1 MLQHIMAR
9 FPLARRALAALLVP
23 VAALPGP
30 ARARTPVMAPT
41 HAYYGPLRICDRL
54 FAFDVRAGEGY
65 LDGAWGHIVRFGGR
79 YLGVG
84 QRWLYAGES
93 FRDIVRPLGTLDLP
107 GAGLLERIELG
118 SRNGPDKTIVYLHDT
133 HDGGPYPKMEIR
145 SDAFDGSERDLT
157 LLNRVVFGDRA
168 RAMCA
173 DPPEALRPRPE
184 REDANAMWVR
194 PDRPAGPLTLCWA
207 GLALDVRSG
216 EAAIPSWRHDWDRFG
231 VAAGGGWTVAMTGRF
246 QILRDQAGRPFEG
259 PLAVLPDFDVRE
271 VAPMQSGVAQFTLG
285 NPAAT
290 RTVQLSRKVDVPN
303 LGPRLIAGV
312 TFAFNGPATPADIAD
327 LVGRLRPRL
336 PGDICL
342 EEDSR

>member
-1 MLQHIMAR
+1 
-9 FPLARRALAALLVP
+9 LAALLLS
-23 VAALPGP
+23 VAVLSGPG
-30 ARARTPVMAPT
+30 RANTPVMAPMR
-41 HAYYGPLRICDRL
+41 AYYGPLRICDRL

-65 LDGAWGHIVRFGGR
+65 LDGAWGHVVRFGGH

-107 GAGLLERIELG
+107 GVGLLERIELG
-118 SRNGPDKTIVYLHDT
+118 SRNGPDKIIVYLHDT
-133 HDGGPYPKMEIR
+133 GDGGPYAKMEIR
-145 SDAFDGSERDLT
+145 SDAFDGSERDLA

-173 DPPEALRPRPE
+173 DVPEALRPRPE
-184 REDANAMWVR
+184 REDANALWVR

-207 GLALDVRSG
+207 GLALDVRAG
-216 EAAIPSWRHDWDRFG
+216 EAAIPAWRHDWDRFG
-231 VAAGGGWTVAMTGRF
+231 VAGAGGWTVSVTGRF
-246 QILRDQAGRPFEG
+246 QILRDRAGRPFEG
-259 PLAVLPDFDVRE
+259 PLAALPDFDVRE
-271 VAPMQSGVAQFTLG
+271 VGAMQADLSSFTLG
-285 NPAAT
+285 PPAGT
-290 RTVQLSRKVDVPN
+290 RTVQLSRRVDVPN

-312 TFAFNGPATPADIAD
+312 TFAFSGPATPADIAD

-336 PGDICL
+336 PDDICF